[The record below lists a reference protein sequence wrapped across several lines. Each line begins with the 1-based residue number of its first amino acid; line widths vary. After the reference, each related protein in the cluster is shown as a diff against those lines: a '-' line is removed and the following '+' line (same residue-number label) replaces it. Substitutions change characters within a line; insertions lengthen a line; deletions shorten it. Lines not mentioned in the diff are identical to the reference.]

1 MVNIFNYFAMR
12 HIARFIGSG
21 QSFMKKLQLV
31 ELGIIATALI
41 MAYKMITSLLTL
53 ITSLLFGFGT
63 GIGRNIMMAI
73 LPTALFFA
81 FYTITF
87 FLLARNIRPLA
98 TFICRD
104 NEEFFELKLNKVAVL
119 HVIII
124 AICFTSFLQTI
135 PDIIQ
140 YMASKFISVDPYGA
154 DPEPAEWRAA
164 KIKFWNS
171 LTGFIISVILLIIS
185 KNIASFFGK
194 EEPSFEIGGE
204 KIESNL

>member
-1 MVNIFNYFAMR
+1 MPIDKSDQA
-12 HIARFIGSG
+12 S

-31 ELGIIATALI
+31 ELGVIATALI
-41 MAYKMITSLLTL
+41 MGYKMITSLLTL
-53 ITSLLFGFGT
+53 MTSLLFGFGT

-73 LPTALFFA
+73 LPTVLFFA
-81 FYTITF
+81 FYTIVF
-87 FLLARNIRPLA
+87 FLLARNIKAIAR
-98 TFICRD
+98 FFCRD
-104 NEEFFELKLNKVAVL
+104 KDEALEFNLNKVAVL

-124 AICFTSFLQTI
+124 AVCLSSFLQTM

-140 YMASKFISVDPYGA
+140 VIAGKFINTDQYRE
-154 DPEPAEWRAA
+154 DLEPAEWRAD

-171 LTGFIISVILLIIS
+171 LIGFLISVILLITS

-194 EEPSFEIGGE
+194 EDPSYEIGGE

>member
-1 MVNIFNYFAMR
+1 
-12 HIARFIGSG
+12 
-21 QSFMKKLQLV
+21 MKKLQLV

-53 ITSLLFGFGT
+53 IASLLFGFGT

-87 FLLARNIRPLA
+87 FLLARNIKPLA
-98 TFICRD
+98 RFICRD
-104 NEEFFELKLNKVAVL
+104 NEEFLEFKLNKVAVL

-124 AICFTSFLQTI
+124 AICLSSFLQTI
-135 PDIIQ
+135 PDLIQ
-140 YMASKFISVDPYGA
+140 YIASKFINIDQYGE
-154 DPEPAEWRAA
+154 DLEPAELRTG
-164 KIKFWNS
+164 KIRFWNS
-171 LTGFIISVILLIIS
+171 LIGFIISLALLITS

-194 EEPSFEIGGE
+194 EEPSYEIGGE